1 LATPNR
7 AASARTRRSGRAITD
22 PANPNTGFTT
32 ALFQLDVITSYRGEA
47 TGSLIVE
54 QEAALLDGT
63 PIVVN
68 GLRPNRV
75 GDTGFWF
82 LVRGND
88 DEFPYVALINEQARL
103 LVDGADR
110 PVEPFGEFDTAR
122 AVRARLA
129 KLTNEAL
136 EGS

>member
-1 LATPNR
+1 
-7 AASARTRRSGRAITD
+7 
-22 PANPNTGFTT
+22 
-32 ALFQLDVITSYRGEA
+32 LFQLDVITSYRGEA